1 MFKKRDKRKISPV
14 TIFLL
19 LIIGTIL
26 LSALMSGLG
35 KIKINNTYPFSFL
48 SQGTYST
55 INSVTG
61 ELENQFVEI
70 ESLLTGSGIQY
81 IISNIVTNFISFS
94 PLSMLLITLIGFSVA
109 EKSGLIK
116 TISAMF
122 SPKTPSYIFTFIIIF
137 LGILSTFCSDIG
149 YVVIIPLGAILFSLN
164 KRNPIGGIIS
174 AFAGTAGGAGIN
186 LLLGTMDM
194 NLTTYTTSAAKLL
207 DSKYSVALSGN
218 YFFIA
223 VATILI
229 SVIAT
234 LITEKL
240 IMTRLSN
247 KLEETDELFIIE
259 KKEKRGL
266 FISGVATCIITLIF
280 IYMIIPGLPF
290 SGLLLDT
297 SVSGYMNQLFG
308 SNSYFQQGLVA
319 MVSIIMFISGLCY
332 GIGSGTV
339 KNDKTVINFIASSF
353 NKIGYLI
360 ILIFFA
366 SQFIAIFKKT
376 NIGTMINIWM
386 LDILKASNIN
396 GLPLILLFFI
406 FAMVGNIFLPSPALK
421 WSIMSP
427 AIVPLFMQA
436 NMTPEFAQI
445 VYRTS
450 ISTTN
455 LITPLLAYYVIYLG
469 YLQIYNRKDETITIG
484 TSFKY
489 LRPYW
494 IIFGITFLILI
505 IIWYIIGA
513 PIAPGVF
520 PTL

>member
-1 MFKKRDKRKISPV
+1 MLKKRKIRKISPI

-19 LIIGTIL
+19 LILGTIL

-61 ELENQFVEI
+61 ELENQFIEV
-70 ESLLTGSGIQY
+70 ESLLTRTGLQY

-94 PLSMLLITLIGFSVA
+94 PLSMLLISLIGFSVA

-122 SPKTPSYIFTFIIIF
+122 SPKTPNYVYTFIIVL
-137 LGILSTFCSDIG
+137 LGIITTFCSDIG
-149 YVVIIPLGAILFSLN
+149 YVIIIPLGAILFSLN
-164 KRNPIGGIIS
+164 KRNPMGGIIA
-174 AFAGTAGGAGIN
+174 AFAGTAGGVGIN

-194 NLTTYTTSAAKLL
+194 NLTTYTTSAAKIL
-207 DSKYSVALSGN
+207 DSKYNIALYGN
-218 YFFIA
+218 YFFVA

-229 SVIAT
+229 TIIAT
-234 LITEKL
+234 VVTEKM

-266 FISGVATCIITLIF
+266 FLSGISTIILVVLF
-280 IYMIIPGLPF
+280 IYCIIPGLPF
-290 SGLLLDT
+290 SGLLLDL
-297 SVSGYMNQLFG
+297 SVNGYTNQLFG

-319 MVSIIMFISGLCY
+319 IVSIIMFVAGLCY
-332 GIGSGTV
+332 GIGAKTIDS
-339 KNDKTVINFIASSF
+339 DKTITNFICSAF

-360 ILIFFA
+360 VLIFFA

-376 NIGTMINIWM
+376 NIGVIVNIWM
-386 LDILKASNIN
+386 LDILKATSIS

-406 FAMVGNIFLPSPALK
+406 FTMVGNIFLPSPALK
-421 WSIMSP
+421 WSIMAP

-445 VYRTS
+445 VYRTA

-455 LITPLLAYYVIYLG
+455 LLTPLLAYYVIYLG
-469 YLQIYNRKDETITIG
+469 YLQIYNRKDETITISE
-484 TSFKY
+484 SFRY

-494 IIFGITFLILI
+494 MIFAVTFLILI

-513 PIAPGVF
+513 PIAPGVY